1 MINNRKVAA
10 IIAEYNPFHNGHAYH
25 IEETKRITGADYI
38 IILMSG
44 NFVQR
49 GEPAIIDKYL
59 RAKSVL
65 SSGADAVF
73 ELPVTVST
81 GSAETFADGSVALA
95 NKLGIVDF
103 LSFGAENDNIDELIS
118 CSRFLVGI
126 EHNDEITK
134 LMSEG
139 LTYPEAREAYLRHIG
154 RVKEA
159 DLLKTSNNIL
169 AISYL
174 NKLFRLNSDILPVA
188 VKRAEALHD
197 SEISP
202 DDTSSITSAKAIR
215 QDLQVNSGKISGRY
229 IPDSTRNL
237 LNPNGSYI
245 KNNDF
250 SDILFYKLGKII
262 YMNDKNTAIGIL
274 SSYSDITEDLAGR
287 IYNLF
292 GKVTGV

>member
-59 RAKSVL
+59 RAKSAL

-95 NKLGIVDF
+95 HKLGIVDF

-118 CSRFLVGI
+118 CSKFLWI
-126 EHNDEITK
+126 KYFFTTFYYK
-134 LMSEG
+134 PFM
-139 LTYPEAREAYLRHIG
+139 
-154 RVKEA
+154 K
-159 DLLKTSNNIL
+159 NI
-169 AISYL
+169 
-174 NKLFRLNSDILPVA
+174 
-188 VKRAEALHD
+188 
-197 SEISP
+197 
-202 DDTSSITSAKAIR
+202 
-215 QDLQVNSGKISGRY
+215 QG
-229 IPDSTRNL
+229 
-237 LNPNGSYI
+237 
-245 KNNDF
+245 
-250 SDILFYKLGKII
+250 
-262 YMNDKNTAIGIL
+262 
-274 SSYSDITEDLAGR
+274 
-287 IYNLF
+287 
-292 GKVTGV
+292 